1 VYYNGSFYRRE
12 RPQKGRYRQFNQFGV
27 ELVGCRS
34 WLDDVDCIA
43 MAKDVL
49 CTLGIGHRV
58 ALKINSLGDMESRQ
72 NYKQHFIE
80 WLNTSTST
88 SESGLGLP
96 IDLLS
101 EESRARVLK
110 GDVLKVLDSKRKEDI
125 QVMKMIG
132 RPILSNFMNEESTN
146 RMNNIQ
152 RLLVEMGVVRQP
164 RADQHQNIHTNN
176 KQDLLRS
183 GSANNQTAPSSTAS
197 STSSSTSSTL
207 DDSLVSECIPMYH
220 DNSLVR
226 GLDYYCHTTFEFVE
240 KKPENSDNASHS
252 SASSVLGGQQ
262 ATVLAGGRYDGLFGA
277 LSDNKFDV
285 PSVGWAMGMERVR
298 LLMNDVEE
306 TNQRAHQ
313 LHQQNEEA
321 EETKVFFKRSSA
333 CSLWPKEREKICLL
347 PLARKGYHEG
357 NEDVPNDVIQTT
369 MYLRSALRQATHP
382 SPDQPDQP
390 DLSTTETLVYATDET
405 DDPST
410 SSSAGAGSSTSLKH
424 NTLKHNTFLL
434 GMNVLLQTEMG
445 KLKKQLKYA
454 NRENVRF
461 CVLIGEDELKE
472 KNCVLVK
479 DMKTRIQEEVE
490 VEDVVGFIQ
499 RQLL

>member
-1 VYYNGSFYRRE
+1 
-12 RPQKGRYRQFNQFGV
+12 
-27 ELVGCRS
+27 
-34 WLDDVDCIA
+34 
-43 MAKDVL
+43 
-49 CTLGIGHRV
+49 
-58 ALKINSLGDMESRQ
+58 
-72 NYKQHFIE
+72 
-80 WLNTSTST
+80 
-88 SESGLGLP
+88 
-96 IDLLS
+96 
-101 EESRARVLK
+101 
-110 GDVLKVLDSKRKEDI
+110 
-125 QVMKMIG
+125 
-132 RPILSNFMNEESTN
+132 
-146 RMNNIQ
+146 
-152 RLLVEMGVVRQP
+152 
-164 RADQHQNIHTNN
+164 
-176 KQDLLRS
+176 
-183 GSANNQTAPSSTAS
+183 
-197 STSSSTSSTL
+197 
-207 DDSLVSECIPMYH
+207 MYH

-240 KKPENSDNASHS
+240 KEPENSDNTSHSSAS

-313 LHQQNEEA
+313 LHQQHEEA
-321 EETKVFFKRSSA
+321 DEKKVFFKRSSA

-382 SPDQPDQP
+382 SPDQPDH
-390 DLSTTETLVYATDET
+390 SATETLVHATDET

-424 NTLKHNTFLL
+424 NTLKRNTLLL